1 MATTKL
7 QPQLSLH
14 GRIPHNVLAIL
25 ASSVNPVE
33 EVEEHIWSIP
43 NENSWDL
50 NSDTVAQAFHTTNNN
65 YPHYLFSTSDSGN
78 HLVGSSSNYIV
89 ILSLDETRK
98 EFKVIGEVNECYE
111 AGERITAVLC
121 LPFFTPS
128 AGNSH
133 IFVLVG
139 YNTGYLRIF
148 SEAGNLLISQLLDT
162 STIIAIKLRTAIFP
176 TYSLPSLL
184 SQQKLDP
191 HSFNEADEEITI
203 LFEGGK
209 VVSIDGKSL
218 WLILRICVGSN
229 HYESGN
235 MLISS
240 TGDANAVQRPEG
252 TTSFAFKKWHFEGQE
267 NVVDV
272 VSCGPSQHWTANIFD
287 QTFSTTTALFT
298 SNATARFIAVG
309 SDPMLSYY
317 ATTDSS
323 RPFLLAVSMVAS
335 RVTNAVFSI
344 AKSLLTRTIPTS
356 ATGDVSNMPP
366 AKTIPII
373 LSLNDSNRK
382 VLSIVM
388 SPAAAD
394 GKYQLAALTDSFGRV
409 TLIDVEEGEIIAMY
423 KGIRN
428 ARCGWVEAIED
439 DDTEDNDKS
448 NEYIQIKS
456 KNDLPSSTS
465 TSSSFIEEIKYRKR
479 SKRIT
484 LFLVIY
490 SPLRGIVE
498 IHHMRHGIRVGHF
511 SIGLGWHVVTSASAP
526 LGTSMGGGISF
537 YEQGRRG
544 CRNAG
549 LAKCFLIGPQG
560 EIKRVHV
567 PFGCAIM
574 KPINQINVFRGLLC
588 KYEADTAENKD
599 ALLQQLMKALNLITD
614 PRIQLEMLISLPD
627 SLAPTFHLLATQ
639 SSIDSMQMLDSL
651 DFLEFIHD
659 IRDQLLKG
667 ISQDDKKIIRLELV
681 LRENLLHLYQTL
693 EGWNV
698 ESSDNRDN
706 VGAVTGGHNDHTTV
720 ADDETFERSVK
731 FHFGGCTN
739 TEEAKHEDET
749 TKGIGPSTFM
759 SSFLLK
765 SLDTPDDGAYL
776 ILDNEERKWQLA
788 DFLLK
793 PLIISTSPNEWIE
806 TIRKRIPIS
815 TKDWLGLFLFW
826 FERTSLA
833 SLTNFILKDNS
844 NFIFIILNNFS
855 SVTISFEDKFVFSKI
870 INFCLNTE
878 KIGHAL
884 LLLIAC
890 QYGNPSVDDHEID
903 WKSLVTKLETCWN
916 LVKDA
921 HPMIAAEIGLT
932 VLNFNKFEKTSL
944 TRISAIKDLKFDGK
958 VNLDEI
964 STSSTS
970 PKSDLYWIYRS
981 WTFGQMFKKD
991 RDNTHLLR
999 IAIEQ
1004 AKLISDVAL
1013 RNGLLHLIWNSLCM
1027 EQISSINTLVEKAR
1041 KAPKD
1046 HLCIKQC
1053 GMGVK
1058 MIDSFLLSSRI
1069 LFESF
1074 IWEPEEGIDT
1084 SHISN
1089 VVESVITIPDDI
1101 ENRDAYLNDAMGR
1114 MCNLFK
1120 VDDAQE
1126 GKIFNKTLVESL
1138 IELIHILL
1146 LVFRIEVRMI
1156 RPSKLFES
1164 NLSFFNSLL
1173 ITKEENPIGRKY
1185 SNSNIEEER
1194 MSFVKKLIDKSS
1206 DYLEDILWITKKF
1219 EINENDIRIYWQSKY
1234 ADDILEYGT
1243 WIRIININTD
1253 IIIIYWQTIL

>member
-1 MATTKL
+1 MATTTKT

-25 ASSVNPVE
+25 ASSVNHVE

-43 NENSWDL
+43 NENSWEL
-50 NSDTVAQAFHTTNNN
+50 NSDTVAQAFQSTNNN

-78 HLVGSSSNYIV
+78 HLVGSSRNYIV

-111 AGERITAVLC
+111 AGEKITAILC
-121 LPFFTPS
+121 LPFFMPS
-128 AGNSH
+128 AGNR
-133 IFVLVG
+133 FG

-162 STIIAIKLRTAIFP
+162 SPIIAIKLRTAIFP
-176 TYSLPSLL
+176 TYSLPASLS
-184 SQQKLDP
+184 SQQKLDSQ
-191 HSFNEADEEITI
+191 SFNEADEEITI
-203 LFEGGK
+203 LFEGGN

-218 WLILRICVGSN
+218 WLVLRICAGSN

-235 MLISS
+235 ILTSS
-240 TGDANAVQRPEG
+240 TGEASAGQGPDG

-287 QTFSTTTALFT
+287 QTFSTSSATTALFI

-356 ATGDVSNMPP
+356 ATGDVSPSTNMPP
-366 AKTIPII
+366 AKSIPIV

-456 KNDLPSSTS
+456 KNYLSSSS
-465 TSSSFIEEIKYRKR
+465 TSSSFIEEMKHRKR

-490 SPLRGIVE
+490 APLRGIVE
-498 IHHMRHGIRVGHF
+498 IHHMRHGIRVGQF

-526 LGTSMGGGISF
+526 LGTSMGGGMSF

-574 KPINQINVFRGLLC
+574 YEKPINQINVFRGLLC
-588 KYEADTAENKD
+588 KYETDTAENKD
-599 ALLQQLMKALNLITD
+599 ALLQQLMKTLHLITD
-614 PRIQLEMLISLPD
+614 PRMQLEMLISLPD

-659 IRDQLLKG
+659 IRGQLFKG
-667 ISQDDKKIIRLELV
+667 ISQDDKKLIRLELV

-698 ESSDNRDN
+698 ESSDNHDN
-706 VGAVTGGHNDHTTV
+706 VGAVIGGHNDHSSV
-720 ADDETFERSVK
+720 VEDETFERSVK
-731 FHFGGCTN
+731 FLFEGCTN
-739 TEEAKHEDET
+739 TEEAKHESEA
-749 TKGIGPSTFM
+749 TKGIGPSSFM

-765 SLDTPDDGAYL
+765 SLDTSDDGAYL
-776 ILDNEERKWQLA
+776 MLDNEMDELRKWQLA

-844 NFIFIILNNFS
+844 NFLFIILNNFS
-855 SVTISFEDKFVFSKI
+855 SITINFEDKFVFSKV
-870 INFCLNTE
+870 INFCLNTD

-903 WKSLVTKLETCWN
+903 WRSLVTKLETCWN

-921 HPMIAAEIGLT
+921 HPMIVSEIGLT
-932 VLNFNKFEKTSL
+932 ALNFNKFEKTSL

-958 VNLDEI
+958 LNLDEI
-964 STSSTS
+964 STSTS

-981 WTFGQMFKKD
+981 WTFGQLFKKD
-991 RDNTHLLR
+991 RDNTDLLR

-1013 RNGLLHLIWNSLCM
+1013 RNGLLHLIWNALCM

-1058 MIDSFLLSSRI
+1058 MIDSFLFSSRT

-1074 IWEPEEGIDT
+1074 IWESEEGIDT

-1120 VDDAQE
+1120 AVDDAQE
-1126 GKIFNKTLVESL
+1126 SKIFNRNLVERL
-1138 IELIHILL
+1138 IELIHVLL

-1173 ITKEENPIGRKY
+1173 ITKGEHPTE
-1185 SNSNIEEER
+1185 SNSKIGEER
-1194 MSFVKKLIDKSS
+1194 MMFLKKLIDKSS
-1206 DYLEDILWITKKF
+1206 DYLDDILWITKKF
-1219 EINENDIRIYWQSKY
+1219 EMNENDIRSYWESKY
-1234 ADDILEYGT
+1234 SKA
-1243 WIRIININTD
+1243 
-1253 IIIIYWQTIL
+1253 